1 MPNVSKLLRNVLV
14 ALAFA
19 AAVPASADEPVIPAD
34 KFVYCT
40 VCHGAQMRGNVLL
53 KAPRV
58 SEMEAWYVKR
68 QMEAFSS
75 GWRGD
80 HGEDIAG
87 MEMRPMAAILTSEE
101 INEVASYVSRVSS
114 DLPAATVAG
123 DVAKGASLYA
133 SCAVCHGA
141 NAEGNEALGAP
152 QLAGRSDWYLVTQLR
167 NFKAGIRGSNAANI
181 FGIQMRAATGVL
193 TDDEAIN
200 NVVAYLNTL
209 KPE

>member
-1 MPNVSKLLRNVLV
+1 MPNISKLLCHILV
-14 ALAFA
+14 ALAFVA
-19 AAVPASADEPVIPAD
+19 TIPASADEPVIPAD
-34 KFVYCT
+34 EFVYCT

-75 GWRGD
+75 GWRGS
-80 HGEDIAG
+80 HGDDVAG
-87 MEMRPMAAILTSEE
+87 MEMRPMAAILTGDE
-101 INEVASYVSRVSS
+101 IDEVASYVSRVSS
-114 DLPAATVAG
+114 NLPAATVSG
-123 DVAKGASLYA
+123 DVAKGASLYT

-141 NAEGNEALGAP
+141 NAEGNEGLHTP
-152 QLAGRSDWYLVTQLR
+152 SLVGRNDWYLATQLR
-167 NFKAGIRGSNAANI
+167 NFRNGIRGSHPADTY
-181 FGIQMRAATGVL
+181 GTQMRAATGVL